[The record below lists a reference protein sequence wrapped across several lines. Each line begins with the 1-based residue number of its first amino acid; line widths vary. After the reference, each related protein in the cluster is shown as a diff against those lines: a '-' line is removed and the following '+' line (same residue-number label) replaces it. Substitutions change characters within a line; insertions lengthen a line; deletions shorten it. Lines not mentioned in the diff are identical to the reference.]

1 MPTFEFKSP
10 EGKTYEITGPD
21 GATPEQA
28 FSILKQYHPDLGGEQ
43 TSGGK
48 STDIVPDEKDPALG
62 IHFGGSHLTSSTIAE
77 GPTWEQA
84 QQRLVALQNAGVSE
98 DDPRFKQAMKDKAL
112 GLQRLTGSAAEG
124 FATLGGIS
132 AGGAAAGKVI
142 PFAAGKFSD
151 IAGAVTG
158 ATAKTAQEGV
168 RDVALD
174 EARAVAASRGQEA
187 TQYRARLDAI
197 TKAQKQL
204 ESQPATAE
212 SRAYN
217 QALRHA
223 PFSEEQ
229 GRVLADIRS
238 RVNALE
244 QEHKEAGAT
253 TEVARMLA
261 QQSEQRIID
270 AENGV
275 AELEKEFLAR
285 PGASADEFGGK
296 LRDLTQKLSGK
307 YEKIRAEQSGYNKAI
322 ESAGNYQ
329 RIDTR
334 PMIQK
339 IDDELRGI
347 RNPSLQSTLTH
358 VKELLE
364 SEGRPAL
371 TLRSADS
378 LRKYLDSI
386 IQSRS
391 VNTAT
396 GPMAVDRETVHFIS
410 AMKKDLVKAATESWQ
425 PYREALGKWR
435 TLSRPLDIV
444 ERKGALRRVI
454 DTDPVS
460 TDYVMAK
467 AQVVGEVLRQA
478 KAGNPVFTR
487 LIQESPDLRESA
499 RLYFTQDLFGKE
511 TVPSE
516 ASLRN
521 WLKSNEG
528 SLRQLGLYDEFKDI
542 KAAKQTAQRAVDSA
556 KQARDLSKEELKKSI
571 EEENKIGQQ
580 IKDQASLREK
590 EKARMA
596 AAQKSLTTPQEI
608 MSQSE
613 KRAAQAE
620 RRLGQQER
628 QTRGALGDA
637 EKVADRYKQFQ
648 SEIEV
653 ARPREVPVAARKL
666 VDQLLADKVIDASK
680 HASIVKQ
687 IQVAEDTAKD
697 AADLRKR
704 VLFAIGG
711 VAALGGV
718 GGAVSHI
725 KNAVG
730 M

>member
-1 MPTFEFKSP
+1 MPFDPDQYLAE
-10 EGKTYEITGPD
+10 KTSGGGFDPD
-21 GATPEQA
+21 SYLRA
-28 FSILKQYHPDLGGEQ
+28 KGGEQ
-43 TSGGK
+43 TSGDK

-62 IHFGGSHLTSSTIAE
+62 IHFGGSHLTSSSIPE

-84 QQRLVALQNAGVSE
+84 QQRLISLQNEGVSE
-98 DDPRFKQAMKDKAL
+98 DDPRYKQAMKDKAL

-124 FATLGGIS
+124 FGLIGGAS
-132 AGGAAAGKVI
+132 AGRAAAEKVV
-142 PFAAGKFSD
+142 PLAVGKFSD

-158 ATAKTAQEGV
+158 KTAKAAQEGV

-174 EARAVAASRGQEA
+174 EAKEIAASRGAEA

-212 SRAYN
+212 SRATN
-217 QALRHA
+217 RALKNDMFHKERT
-223 PFSEEQ
+223 Q
-229 GRVLADIRS
+229 VLEDIRE
-238 RVNALE
+238 RGRALE

-275 AELEKEFLAR
+275 AQLEKEFLAR
-285 PGASADEFGGK
+285 PGASAEEFGGK
-296 LRDLTQKLSGK
+296 LQELTQKLSDK
-307 YEKIRAEQSGYNKAI
+307 YEKIRAEQSGYGKAI

-334 PMIQK
+334 QMIQK

-364 SEGRPAL
+364 SDGRPAL

-391 VNTAT
+391 LTTAT

-410 AMKKDLVKAATESWQ
+410 AMKKDLVKAATDSWQ

-444 ERKGALRRVI
+444 ERKGALRKVV

-460 TDYVMAK
+460 TDYTMAK

-487 LIQESPDLRESA
+487 LIQESPELRDSA

-511 TVPSE
+511 AVPSE
-516 ASLRN
+516 SSLRN
-521 WLKSNEG
+521 WLKSNES
-528 SLRQLGLYDEFKDI
+528 SLRQLNLYDEFKDI
-542 KAAKQTAQRAVDSA
+542 KTAKGTAQRAVDEA
-556 KQARDLSKEELKKSI
+556 KQARDLSKEDVKKSI

-590 EKARMA
+590 EKVRMA
-596 AAQKSLTTPQEI
+596 AAQKALTTKDQIVE
-608 MSQSE
+608 QSSR
-613 KRAAQAE
+613 RAAQAE
-620 RRLGQQER
+620 KRLGLEER
-628 QTRGALGDA
+628 TTRSSMGEAQGASDKYG
-637 EKVADRYKQFQ
+637 EFQ
-648 SEIEV
+648 SELEV
-653 ARPREVPVAARKL
+653 ARPREIPATARRL
-666 VDQLLADKVIDASK
+666 VDKLLSDKVIDAAK
-680 HASIVKQ
+680 HANLVKQ
-687 IQVAEDTAKD
+687 IQAAEDTAKD

-704 VLFAIGG
+704 VLYIVGG
-711 VAALGGV
+711 ISALGV
-718 GGAVSHI
+718 GGSAVSHI
-725 KNAVG
+725 RNAVG

>member
-1 MPTFEFKSP
+1 MPFDPDQYLAE
-10 EGKTYEITGPD
+10 KTSGGGFDPD
-21 GATPEQA
+21 AYLRA
-28 FSILKQYHPDLGGEQ
+28 KGGEQ
-43 TSGGK
+43 TSGDK
-48 STDIVPDEKDPALG
+48 STDIIADEKDPSLG
-62 IHFGGSHLTSSTIAE
+62 IHFGGSHLTSSSIAE

-84 QQRLVALQNAGVSE
+84 QQRLIALQNEGVSQ
-98 DDPRFKQAMKDKAL
+98 DDPRYKQAQKDKAL
-112 GLQRLTGSAAEG
+112 GLQRLTGSAAEA

-132 AGGAAAGKVI
+132 AGSAAAEKVV
-142 PFAAGKFSD
+142 PFAVGKFSD

-158 ATAKTAQEGV
+158 KTAKAAQEGV

-174 EARAVAASRGQEA
+174 EAREIAATRGAEA
-187 TQYRARLDAI
+187 TQYRSRLDAI

-212 SRAYN
+212 ARATSRALKN
-217 QALRHA
+217 DMFH
-223 PFSEEQ
+223 EERSQ
-229 GRVLADIRS
+229 VLADIRG
-238 RVNALE
+238 RVSALE
-244 QEHKEAGAT
+244 QEHREAGAT
-253 TEVARMLA
+253 TEIARMLA

-275 AELEKEFLAR
+275 AQLEKEFLAR
-285 PGASADEFGGK
+285 PGASAEEFGSK
-296 LRDLTQKLSGK
+296 LQDLTQKLSDK
-307 YEKIRAEQSGYNKAI
+307 YEKIRAEQSGYSKAI

-334 PMIQK
+334 PIIQK

-391 VNTAT
+391 LNTAT
-396 GPMAVDRETVHFIS
+396 GPLAVDRETVHFIS
-410 AMKKDLVKAATESWQ
+410 AMKKDLVKAATDSWQ

-444 ERKGALRRVI
+444 ERKGALRKVI

-460 TDYVMAK
+460 TDYTMAK

-511 TVPSE
+511 AVPSE

-528 SLRQLGLYDEFKDI
+528 SLRQIRLYDDFKDI
-542 KAAKQTAQRAVDSA
+542 KSAKATAQRAVDDA
-556 KQARDLSKEELKKSI
+556 KQARDVSKEDLKKSI
-571 EEENKIGQQ
+571 EQENKIGQQ

-590 EKARMA
+590 EKIRMA
-596 AAQKSLTTPQEI
+596 AAQKSLTTKDELVEKSAQRAG
-608 MSQSE
+608 QAE
-613 KRAAQAE
+613 KRLGTEE
-620 RRLGQQER
+620 RN
-628 QTRGALGDA
+628 TRSSLGDA
-637 EKVADRYKQFQ
+637 QKMVDRYREFQ
-648 SEIEV
+648 SELQV
-653 ARPREVPVAARKL
+653 ARPREVPAAARNL
-666 VDQLLADKVIDASK
+666 VDRLLSDKVIDATK

-687 IQVAEDTAKD
+687 IQAAEDTAKD
-697 AADLRKR
+697 AADLRRR
-704 VLFAIGG
+704 VLIAVGG

-718 GGAVSHI
+718 GGAVSHLR
-725 KNAVG
+725 NAVG